1 MILGLGFWFVDQ
13 MRNWQTQCLC
23 EIVELEKKTIIRL
36 IPLQAN
42 NCLLSNFL
50 FFFIV
55 QEKILKKLW
64 SGNAP
69 LKSKYG
75 GPVIIIS

>member
-1 MILGLGFWFVDQ
+1 MK
-13 MRNWQTQCLC
+13 NWQTQCLC
-23 EIVELEKKTIIRL
+23 EIVKLVKRKTIRL

-55 QEKILKKLW
+55 QEKKPKKLW

>member
-1 MILGLGFWFVDQ
+1 

-23 EIVELEKKTIIRL
+23 EIVKFEKKTIIRL

-50 FFFIV
+50 FFFIGCTR
-55 QEKILKKLW
+55 KNPKKLW

>member
-1 MILGLGFWFVDQ
+1 MSLCGGRSFDIRSGILVCGL
-13 MRNWQTQCLC
+13 NEKSASLC
-23 EIVELEKKTIIRL
+23 EIVKLEKKTIIRL

-55 QEKILKKLW
+55 QEK
-64 SGNAP
+64 N
-69 LKSKYG
+69 LKSYG
-75 GPVIIIS
+75 QVTPL